1 VRLHSVLILLFA
13 TAAAAQDFDVASVK
27 LHVPKAGEGNS
38 SKMTGGPATEDP
50 GRIVVTNRT
59 LRTLIIEAYGIR
71 NFQIEH
77 PGWMGDLRYDIVA
90 KVPAGASH
98 QDSRVMMRK
107 LLEDR
112 FELKIR
118 REMRDL
124 SVYGLTIAKGGLK
137 MTQSTATAP
146 GVSGENLDM
155 SKLKTGSDGFSQLP
169 AGAQTILT
177 NYTAAGAKT
186 IGARQTI
193 SKIVTWLTGEVDK
206 PVFDE
211 TGLKGEYNFSM
222 VWAPPHNQNLDTAAD
237 IFTALPKQ
245 LGLKLEPRKR
255 PVEMLI
261 VESGRKDPIEN

>member
-1 VRLHSVLILLFA
+1 MFILA
-13 TAAAAQDFDVASVK
+13 SAAVGQEFDVTSVK
-27 LHVPKAGEGNS
+27 LHVPKDGEGNG
-38 SKMTGGPATEDP
+38 SKMTGGPGTEDP

-77 PGWMGDLRYDIVA
+77 PEWMGDLRYDIIA

-98 QDSRVMMRK
+98 PDARIMMRK
-107 LLEDR
+107 LLEER

-118 REMRDL
+118 HEKRDL
-124 SVYGLTIAKGGLK
+124 SVYALTIAKGGIK
-137 MTQSTATAP
+137 MTQSAATTP
-146 GVSGENLDM
+146 GITGENIDM
-155 SKLKTGSDGFSQLP
+155 SRLKTGSDGFSQLP

-177 NYTAAGAKT
+177 NYTQAGAKT

-193 SKIVTWLTGEVDK
+193 PKLLTWLTNVVEK

-222 VWAPPHNQNLDTAAD
+222 VWAPPNNQNTDTATD

-261 VESGRKDPIEN
+261 VESGRKDPLEN

>member
-1 VRLHSVLILLFA
+1 VRPLPLILLLA
-13 TAAAAQDFDVASVK
+13 SAAAAQEFEVASVK
-27 LHVPKAGEGNS
+27 LHVARDGEGNG
-38 SKMTGGPATEDP
+38 SKMTGGPGTDDP

-59 LRTLIIEAYGIR
+59 LRTLIIEAYVIR

-77 PGWMGDLRYDIVA
+77 PDWMGDRRYDIVA
-90 KVPAGASH
+90 KVPAGATH
-98 QDSRVMMRK
+98 QDSRLMMRK

-118 REMRDL
+118 RETRDL
-124 SVYGLTIAKGGLK
+124 SVYALTIAKGGIK
-137 MTQSTATAP
+137 MTQSTATTP
-146 GVSGENLDM
+146 GITGENIDM
-155 SKLKTGSDGFSQLP
+155 SKLKTGSDGFSQMP

-177 NYTAAGAKT
+177 NYTQAGAKT
-186 IGARQTI
+186 IATRQTI
-193 SKIVTWLTGEVDK
+193 PKILTWLTSVVEK

-222 VWAPPHNQNLDTAAD
+222 VWAPPGNMNLDTAAD

-245 LGLKLEPRKR
+245 VGLKLESRKR

-261 VESGRKDPIEN
+261 VEGGRKDPIEN

>member
-1 VRLHSVLILLFA
+1 MLCGSAL
-13 TAAAAQDFDVASVK
+13 TQEFDVASVK
-27 LHVPKAGEGNS
+27 RHIARDGEGNG
-38 SKMTGGPATEDP
+38 SKMTGGPGTDDP

-59 LRTLIIEAYGIR
+59 LRTLIIEAFSIR

-77 PGWMGDLRYDIVA
+77 PDWMGDLRYDIVA
-90 KVPAGASH
+90 KVPAGATH
-98 QDSRVMMRK
+98 QDSRIMMRK

-118 REMRDL
+118 REQRDL

-137 MTQSTATAP
+137 MKQSAAAAP
-146 GVSGENLDM
+146 GVTGENIDM
-155 SKLKTGSDGFSQLP
+155 TKLKTGGDGFSQLP

-177 NYTAAGAKT
+177 NYTQAGAKT

-193 SKIVTWLTGEVDK
+193 PKILTWLTGEVEK

-211 TGLKGEYNFSM
+211 TGLKGEYDFSM
-222 VWAPPHNQNLDTAAD
+222 VWAPAHNPNLDTATD
-237 IFTALPKQ
+237 IFTALTKQ
-245 LGLKLEPRKR
+245 LGLKLEPRKK

-261 VESGRKDPIEN
+261 VESARKDPIEN